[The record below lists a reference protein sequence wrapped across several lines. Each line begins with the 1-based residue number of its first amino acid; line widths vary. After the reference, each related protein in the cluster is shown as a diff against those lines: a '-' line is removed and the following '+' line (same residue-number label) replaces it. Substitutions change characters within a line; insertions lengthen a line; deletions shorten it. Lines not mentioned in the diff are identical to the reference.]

1 MTKKNFNIL
10 SESATL
16 PFPTLR
22 DDRWE
27 VDRTGIYDN
36 KKCKIKRLNKK
47 TKEVFVVMHDS
58 DDYGYWASYKN
69 VGLDKVS

>member
-36 KKCKIKRLNKK
+36 KK
-47 TKEVFVVMHDS
+47 TKEVFIVMNDS
-58 DDYGYWASYKN
+58 AEYGYWVSYKD
-69 VGLDKVS
+69 VGLNKES